1 MRIKNKEI
9 AKILGISTT
18 AVSLAINNR
27 PGVSEETRLKV
38 LELINEDANKS
49 YQMLHTDKKQNG
61 TLLLSIHKRHGEI
74 IKEKPFFSDLI
85 ETIQQE
91 AMKRSYTLT
100 VAHYM
105 PGQELEQYVEYIEG
119 MPIDGIILM
128 ATEMTYEDLEYYQ
141 NLKVPIVLLDGAF
154 ELACMD
160 SVTIDNENSVFN
172 AVSYAYKK
180 GHRHIGYLKG
190 GVFIQNFGHRFDGF
204 LKGIREYQLEEYRHP
219 VISLPCNIEGAYKK
233 MKELL
238 REDKDFVMP
247 TLFLADLD
255 YIALGAM
262 QALKEEGYRIPEDIS
277 VIGYDDVAA
286 CEVFEPPLTT
296 VRVNRKDIGRLAMN
310 RLLEKMSEKGD
321 YYTSTQISSDLIE
334 RESVKDNNE

>member
-1 MRIKNKEI
+1 
-9 AKILGISTT
+9 
-18 AVSLAINNR
+18 
-27 PGVSEETRLKV
+27 
-38 LELINEDANKS
+38 
-49 YQMLHTDKKQNG
+49 
-61 TLLLSIHKRHGEI
+61 
-74 IKEKPFFSDLI
+74 
-85 ETIQQE
+85 
-91 AMKRSYTLT
+91 
-100 VAHYM
+100 M